1 MHYKFEMSGRF
12 LVSKL
17 FDVTENSQL
26 TDMYEH
32 KPIRIPY
39 GKGIVGYVAESGETV
54 NIPDAYQVRCRFL
67 AWTSRYV
74 NFYCRQLGE
83 RGCSEESFCGRF
95 GVVSCQP

>member
-1 MHYKFEMSGRF
+1 M
-12 LVSKL
+12 SKL

-54 NIPDAYQVRCRFL
+54 NIPDAYQVGN
-67 AWTSRYV
+67 S
-74 NFYCRQLGE
+74 QH
-83 RGCSEESFCGRF
+83 S
-95 GVVSCQP
+95 

>member
-1 MHYKFEMSGRF
+1 
-12 LVSKL
+12 VSKL

-54 NIPDAYQVRCRFL
+54 NIPDAYQVLNIDLFVRC
-67 AWTSRYV
+67 T
-74 NFYCRQLGE
+74 CRQGTCDGKGQGL
-83 RGCSEESFCGRF
+83 
-95 GVVSCQP
+95 